1 MIRSANT
8 VSSPPVKRRR
18 EIHLWAW
25 VIMTLS
31 IGCASLEVRQVPF
44 ELLPKHPVDGELQYL
59 ALTKPAWLVTRSDG
73 GSVALS
79 PITVWDTDH
88 AYEIHLASGWFNKDR
103 LTVQTPLPTLDAA
116 YGESRSKTDSLIYG
130 NYLPPHEPLPDKKA
144 IMDQFQQSGQRV
156 FVFLRPEP
164 VPKPPH

>member
-1 MIRSANT
+1 MGMGHYDPINRL
-8 VSSPPVKRRR
+8 RQ
-18 EIHLWAW
+18 
-25 VIMTLS
+25 
-31 IGCASLEVRQVPF
+31 LEVRQVPF

-130 NYLPPHEPLPDKKA
+130 NYLPP
-144 IMDQFQQSGQRV
+144 
-156 FVFLRPEP
+156 
-164 VPKPPH
+164 